1 MKPTKVVHMTS
12 VHPVNDVR
20 ILQKMC
26 KSLSTKYDFTLLL
39 PNFEDEAYEGV
50 KISSFKLPIKN
61 RFHRMTKVVNQ
72 MYKEALKL
80 DADIY
85 HFHDPE
91 LTRIGK
97 KLARKGKKV
106 IYDVHEDVPRQ
117 ILGKTY
123 IPSFLK
129 KPISWFVEKFEMNSA
144 KKFAAIVTATPFI
157 ADRFLKAN
165 KNTVNINNYPVLDEM
180 LSDFNYDDKTGNKVS
195 YVGVISENR
204 GIKEIVSA
212 LEFTTS
218 TFVLGGK
225 FSNAQFEETVKD
237 VPGWEQVDFRGFMS
251 RDEVKK
257 AYQEA
262 KAGLV
267 TLRPLVSFQDS
278 LPVKMFEY
286 MAAGIPVIASNFS
299 LWEEIITKDN
309 CGLCVDPLSP
319 KAIAGAINYILEHPE
334 EAKAMG
340 ENGKRLVLEKYNWK
354 IEEQKLFDLY
364 AKLLS

>member
-1 MKPTKVVHMTS
+1 
-12 VHPVNDVR
+12 
-20 ILQKMC
+20 
-26 KSLSTKYDFTLLL
+26 
-39 PNFEDEAYEGV
+39 
-50 KISSFKLPIKN
+50 
-61 RFHRMTKVVNQ
+61 
-72 MYKEALKL
+72 MYKEAITL

-123 IPSFLK
+123 IPNFLK
-129 KPISWFVEKFEMNSA
+129 KPISWLVEKFEMSSA
-144 KKFAAIVTATPFI
+144 KKFSAIVTATPFI
-157 ADRFLKAN
+157 AERFLKAN

-180 LSDFNYDDKTGNKVS
+180 LSDFNYSDKKGNKVS

-204 GIKEIVSA
+204 GIKEIVTA
-212 LEFTTS
+212 LAHTQS
-218 TFVLGGK
+218 SFVLGGK
-225 FSNAQFEETVKD
+225 FSNPQFEESVKD

-251 RDEVKK
+251 RDQVRA
-257 AYQEA
+257 AYEEA

-267 TLRPLVSFQDS
+267 TLRPLISFQDS

-299 LWEEIITKDN
+299 LWETIITKDN
-309 CGLCVDPLSP
+309 CGLCVDPLDP
-319 KAIAGAINYILEHPE
+319 EAIAGAINQILDNPE
-334 EAKAMG
+334 EAKKMG

-354 IEEQKLFDLY
+354 IEEAKLFEMY
-364 AKLLS
+364 KQLLA